1 MSMVVR
7 EEWDHILWIGPP
19 GRSSWSSWL
28 APGAKET
35 SGVISRVGCGSR
47 LSKPSFLG
55 ETGGHPSR
63 TLLIILRFL
72 RTWPFWVC
80 TTTDIGDLYYLITVP
95 LVRIKT
101 PVIIIKFHFSLSF
114 LLMCS

>member
-7 EEWDHILWIGPP
+7 AEWDYILWIGPP
-19 GRSSWSSWL
+19 GRSLWSSWL
-28 APGAKET
+28 ASGAKET
-35 SGVISRVGCGSR
+35 SGVISRVGRGSR

-80 TTTDIGDLYYLITVP
+80 TTTDVGDLYCLITVR
-95 LVRIKT
+95 LR
-101 PVIIIKFHFSLSF
+101 S
-114 LLMCS
+114 